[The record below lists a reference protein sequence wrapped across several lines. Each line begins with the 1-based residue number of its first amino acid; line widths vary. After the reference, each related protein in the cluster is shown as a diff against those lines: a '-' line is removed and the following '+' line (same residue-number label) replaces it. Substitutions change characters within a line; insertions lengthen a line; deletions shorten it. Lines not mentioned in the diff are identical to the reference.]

1 MLLQICDI
9 LPRERPGVLACCNP
23 IPPLVRQYL
32 NEIHTI
38 IMKAREAPLTKVH
51 NFEKEWVYCFLH
63 FCWSQDI

>member
-51 NFEKEWVYCFLH
+51 NLRILGENVDLDYNR
-63 FCWSQDI
+63 